1 MSKPKAEFLGLYE
14 ADENRI
20 YRVLISNCESFG
32 ESHFSISNPRDVDIN
47 ILTINSP
54 TGDLAPFTFE
64 LSIRVPRGFNK
75 FSLFYRGARIA
86 SMNKIKAARLMIKRN
101 IAMVNPAIDE
111 RYQKWLKLNPIDIPV
126 PDHGP
131 LISIICP
138 LFNTPIPYLREMID
152 SVLDQTYRN
161 WELVLVNASPD
172 NAEMKQVLATYKDGR
187 IKVIDLE
194 DNLGIVGNTNIGI
207 SHTTGDYIAF
217 LDHDDTVD
225 RNLLSVYVNRIIE
238 HPETDLFYCD
248 EDNFCESLDDA
259 YGPRFKPDFN
269 LDLLYSHNYVLHC
282 LMVSRYALNQ
292 IELSPEYVNGAQDYD
307 LTLKTVEVARSI
319 YHAPYILY
327 HWRAHAG
334 STNGG
339 EVAVKP
345 YILEAGR
352 RVVEEHFE
360 RIGSP
365 LFPTI
370 SHIPCVYNIEPKTER
385 SQAIAFVITY
395 ENVKN
400 IVKLIATLKCQLE
413 PFDKL
418 FFIGPSKPPTIAN
431 LEKLG
436 LEWSWLKCECAND
449 FKQTIP
455 IVAKNIDTPLTL
467 FCTEGVRF
475 NKSGCIKMLEV
486 QMKRNEIAVAAPKLL
501 YCDGLVEHAGIYV
514 QENGGQL
521 KLNRFYTDHMG
532 GGYHGLAECACDYSL
547 VTSDCFIVR
556 TEDFRRIA
564 KEDQP
569 PSVNDLVVLSCIK
582 ARLEDKLIVVNP
594 IALAEIYP
602 LYSSKAKEQRHCH
615 AIDVL
620 SNPNVDATS
629 GYMRLNIPHNNQK
642 EFIRQLISMLT
653 RRMRQ

>member
-14 ADENRI
+14 ADENQV
-20 YRVLISNCESFG
+20 YRVLISDCESFG
-32 ESHFSISNPRDVDIN
+32 EAHFSISNSQDVDIN

-75 FSLFYRGARIA
+75 FSLLYRGARIA

-111 RYQKWLKLNPIDIPV
+111 RYQEWLKLNPINIPV

-172 NAEMKQVLATYKDGR
+172 NIGMKQVLATYKDGR
-187 IKVIDLE
+187 IKVIELE

-225 RNLLSVYVNRIIE
+225 RNLLSAYVNRIIE

-282 LMVSRYALNQ
+282 LMVSRHALNQ

-345 YILEAGR
+345 YAIEAGR
-352 RVVEEHFE
+352 HALQDHFDRRGIDLTSKASE
-360 RIGSP
+360 
-365 LFPTI
+365 
-370 SHIPCVYNIEPKTER
+370 IPCVYELHCDGER
-385 SQAIAFVITY
+385 TVPATIVIKY
-395 ENVKN
+395 KN
-400 IVKLIATLKCQLE
+400 LRNLTTCLESMTHQTFTNGDKILAVGPQVDELSFESKKL
-413 PFDKL
+413 
-418 FFIGPSKPPTIAN
+418 PPITVVAN
-431 LEKLG
+431 A
-436 LEWSWLKCECAND
+436 STNHCES
-449 FKQTIP
+449 
-455 IVAKNIDTPLTL
+455 VEGVLRRLDTPIAI
-467 FCTEGVRF
+467 FCTDEILF
-475 NKSGCIKMLEV
+475 NQADCLNGIIGMAS
-486 QMKRNEIAVAAPKLL
+486 RREISIASPKLL
-501 YCDGLVEHAGIYV
+501 YLDGLVAQAGRYILD
-514 QENGGQL
+514 NGRVVYI
-521 KLNRFYTDHMG
+521 NRYFTDHMG
-532 GGYHGLAECACDYSL
+532 GGYHGLAECACNYSAASPNCFGVETKQAIQAIRQTRSL
-547 VTSDCFIVR
+547 VFEEIINH
-556 TEDFRRIA
+556 IA
-564 KEDQP
+564 ASNHE
-569 PSVNDLVVLSCIK
+569 N
-582 ARLEDKLIVVNP
+582 KLLTVVNP
-594 IALAEIYP
+594 LYKAAIAPYP
-602 LYSSKAKEQRHCH
+602 ADDQASQSIIGVKE
-615 AIDVL
+615 VL
-620 SNPNVDATS
+620 LNRNVEVTS
-629 GYMRLNIPHNNQK
+629 GYMRLNIEK
-642 EFIRQLISMLT
+642 DDERDARRQFASRLKAHVL
-653 RRMRQ
+653 R